1 MYQGMKASFLI
12 RGFIMISSGPSISRI
27 PIDWS
32 MGSFVSSIP
41 GLRSIGLAILFLF
54 TLVSTPVLAQGVNL
68 LLDTSSTVLAPGET
82 FEVTVQLENPGGISL
97 QGIQHVVSWDS
108 TRLQLLSVTL
118 PGELEGSPTP
128 QVLAWNAPEPA
139 GLGGDTGCSQWWDG
153 TGIEAFSMGLVI
165 EGEWT
170 QTQTPLARLEMRIL
184 SGAPNQA
191 TTLSAPPPDFSCG
204 WLGSIVTDSRGGI
217 IATSAEDLVVQISNV
232 PRPSTFACA
241 EANEIVYLSWSESV
255 TYDAVRIERDG
266 VLIDEISGGIG
277 QYQDLGVAVGS
288 TVSYSVS
295 GFSASIPTPPATCSV
310 VVDGIIDAPEG
321 LTCLDGGFG
330 VVLSWGNS
338 LPYSTLI
345 VNRQGSFLQTLPAG
359 TFSFIDGSPIL
370 GEVVEYEVL
379 GVLAG
384 NQGAAAHCQVEIPI
398 PEAYFIR
405 GDVTTDGQLNLSD
418 PVVTL
423 QYLFTGADMPCAS
436 AADFDDSG
444 TLDLGDGIS
453 LLSYLFAGSSPPAL
467 PFPSAGTDPTPD
479 GLGCAEPCPDPDCSS
494 ISVEGDECLNAIT
507 IGLGN
512 TNFDNTNMSDS
523 SDPYDDLQCSGTFLG
538 QMSRDMWFSFT
549 APFSGSVTIST
560 CFPETTPDTDLVIYE
575 GSCGALSQIA
585 CNGDS
590 AGCSLLSRV
599 QNMSVVSGT
608 SYMVRL
614 GGWDPL
620 EFGPGILSIT
630 SD

>member
-1 MYQGMKASFLI
+1 MTANGSSSLRNRIDGSIGIFFDST
-12 RGFIMISSGPSISRI
+12 RGLG
-27 PIDWS
+27 
-32 MGSFVSSIP
+32 
-41 GLRSIGLAILFLF
+41 SIGLAILFLF
-54 TLVSTPVLAQGVNL
+54 GLLSTPVLAQEVNL
-68 LLDTSSTVLAPGET
+68 IMDTSSAVLAPGET
-82 FEVTVQLENPGGISL
+82 FEVTVQLENPGEISL

-118 PGELEGSPTP
+118 PGELEGSPPP
-128 QVLAWNAPEPA
+128 QILAWNAPEPV
-139 GLGGDTGCSQWWDG
+139 GSGGDTGCSQWWDG
-153 TGIEAFSMGLVI
+153 TGTEAFSMGLVI
-165 EGEWT
+165 DGEWT
-170 QTQTPLARLEMRIL
+170 QAQTPLARLEMRIL

-191 TTLSAPPPDFSCG
+191 TTLSSPAPDFSCG

-217 IATSAEDLVVQISNV
+217 IATSTEELVVQISDL

-241 EANEIVYLSWSESV
+241 EANEIVYLSWSETV
-255 TYDAVRIERDG
+255 TYDVVRIERDG

-277 QYQDLGVAVGS
+277 QYQDLDVAIGS

-295 GFSASIPTPPATCSV
+295 GFSSSTPTPPVSCSV

-321 LTCLDGGFG
+321 LTCLDAGFG
-330 VVLSWGNS
+330 VVLSWGNN
-338 LPYSTLI
+338 LPYTTLI

-359 TFSFIDGSPIL
+359 TFSFIDGNPIL
-370 GEVVEYEVL
+370 GEVVDYEVR
-379 GVLAG
+379 GVLGG
-384 NQGAAAHCQVEIPI
+384 NQGAGSNCQVEIPL

-453 LLSYLFAGSSPPAL
+453 LLSYLFAGGASPAL

-479 GLGCAEPCPDPDCSS
+479 GLGCVDPCPDPDCSS
-494 ISVEGDECLNAIT
+494 TSVEGDECLNAIT

-512 TNFDNTNMSDS
+512 TNFDNTNMTNSPDL
-523 SDPYDDLQCSGTFLG
+523 YDDLQCSGTFLG
-538 QMSRDMWFSFT
+538 QMSKDIWFSFT

-560 CFPETTPDTDLVIYE
+560 CFPETIPDTDLVIYE
-575 GSCGALSQIA
+575 GSCAAPIQIA

-590 AGCSLLSRV
+590 VGCSLLARV

-608 SYMVRL
+608 SYLIRV

-620 EFGPGILSIT
+620 EFGSGILSIT